1 MFTFSAHSDV
11 KNKLPSDEA
20 WKLGSGWISKTTGLN
35 GLRDWVLGGNAFVC
49 AAMHS
54 EHRTSAAFKHADF
67 IGVDID
73 HGLTIDQFLAHP
85 LAKTA
90 CWGYTT
96 CSHNPEQ
103 GAHRYRVLFRLPE
116 RIEDAGLY
124 TALYRVL
131 QKSLGADPN
140 CKDPCR
146 AYYGNSEG
154 QEVCKNAEAVLG
166 SDLISAAK
174 IEQRQS
180 KEQTE
185 SHPSDYDEFDI
196 AKAEFILQRLDTH
209 QDRDRFMRIS
219 HACASQGDRLFG
231 AWSDWAAQ
239 THHGQGENA
248 HRVQKT
254 KWFNGVRQE
263 DQPQDSLLYC
273 RSGDTRLVL

>member
-1 MFTFSAHSDV
+1 MFTFSAHPDV
-11 KNKLPSDEA
+11 LNKLPSDEA
-20 WKLGSGWISKTTGLN
+20 WKLGSGWVSKTTDLN

-116 RIEDAGLY
+116 RVDDAGFY

-131 QKSLGADPN
+131 QKTLGADPN
-140 CKDPCR
+140 
-146 AYYGNSEG
+146 
-154 QEVCKNAEAVLG
+154 
-166 SDLISAAK
+166 
-174 IEQRQS
+174 
-180 KEQTE
+180 
-185 SHPSDYDEFDI
+185 
-196 AKAEFILQRLDTH
+196 
-209 QDRDRFMRIS
+209 
-219 HACASQGDRLFG
+219 
-231 AWSDWAAQ
+231 
-239 THHGQGENA
+239 
-248 HRVQKT
+248 
-254 KWFNGVRQE
+254 
-263 DQPQDSLLYC
+263 
-273 RSGDTRLVL
+273 